1 MSTRPSD
8 ASDPNPAARR
18 EADELR
24 AFDQAATDAAAADGP
39 LAGQAYARTL
49 DRLMDEIDALP
60 AGPRQR
66 LQSAADEAR
75 RRHERLVETVGKL
88 QETLDFLRLGVKYL
102 VFDVEATK
110 RENAYLRKMLDEANG
125 DD

>member
-1 MSTRPSD
+1 MPD
-8 ASDPNPAARR
+8 A
-18 EADELR
+18 E
-24 AFDQAATDAAAADGP
+24 FDVQ
-39 LAGQAYARTL
+39 L
-49 DRLMDEIDALP
+49 DRLMTELDALP
-60 AGPRQR
+60 AEHRDRLRQAAESTRQR
-66 LQSAADEAR
+66 QAQLR
-75 RRHERLVETVGKL
+75 RTVEKL

>member
-1 MSTRPSD
+1 MSELD
-8 ASDPNPAARR
+8 LLPAEHRERLR
-18 EADELR
+18 EAAEV
-24 AFDQAATDAAAADGP
+24 T
-39 LAGQAYARTL
+39 
-49 DRLMDEIDALP
+49 
-60 AGPRQR
+60 
-66 LQSAADEAR
+66 R
-75 RRHERLVETVGKL
+75 RRQAQLRQTIEKL